1 MLERRRPN
9 RQSEPIGTYSASSYA
24 WTPSYPEGSGMLQA
38 SAARHH
44 DLRSALL
51 IRFDEK
57 SKGSDVIVSTVV
69 VISLY
74 GTGVEASRGIS
85 GTRLDSFGSALNAQ
99 VLQKQPRK
107 VNEKAEC
114 RNDRK

>member
-1 MLERRRPN
+1 
-9 RQSEPIGTYSASSYA
+9 
-24 WTPSYPEGSGMLQA
+24 MLQA

-107 VNEKAEC
+107 VNEKAER